1 MPAGRQGISKAGRS
15 THGKV
20 RGLRTGASFPQDIM
34 AARRERVARASQ
46 ALGKG
51 KHMEITY
58 SRNVNYSLELD
69 TKRKR
74 ELADHLDITLRELNK
89 LVEAGELYDE
99 HGDELIDWI
108 DRQVDQGSISGEED
122 IEIEDI
128 TA

>member
-34 AARRERVARASQ
+34 AARRDRVARASQ

-58 SRNVNYSLELD
+58 SRNVNYSMQLD
-69 TKRKR
+69 VKRKR
-74 ELADHLDITLRELNK
+74 ELADHLDITLKQLNK
-89 LVEAGELYDE
+89 LVDEGELYDE
-99 HGDELIDWI
+99 HRDELVNWM
-108 DRQVDQGSISGEED
+108 QQHSELGEVTGEDD

-128 TA
+128 TG